1 VPRGHPHG
9 DYERFDYPGSYVQV
23 AEGETSARHRIEALQ
38 AEHEQLEGEADV
50 RHLSV
55 GGLFNLTGHPRGD
68 QNREYLVTQTRI
80 ALKADPYL
88 AGPLVNLGE
97 TYACDFTCIPSKA
110 GYRSLRTTPK
120 PRVDGPQ
127 TAVVVGPKG
136 EEIYTDKYGRIKV
149 QFHWDRYGERNEN
162 SSCWVRVAQVWA
174 GKNWGAMHI
183 PRIGQEVIVEF
194 LDGDPDRPIVTGA
207 VYNAE
212 QMPPWNLPGNQT
224 QSGILS
230 RSSKGGSQSN
240 ANAIRFEDKLGEEQL
255 WLHAEKDQL
264 GEVENDETKW
274 VGNDRTK
281 KVDGNETMTIGR
293 NQTLSVGGNQ
303 TETVGQAKMENIT
316 LAKSLGIGA
325 AYQISVGGAMNT
337 SVVLGQGEE
346 IGLAK
351 EVIVGNQ
358 YNVTV
363 GDTYALSAKN
373 SIDLQI
379 KDENSSLNIAKNDH
393 ITLQIGPCLLTLQK
407 TDGTITLQVGEGGS
421 KLRMASDSI
430 TLQVK
435 DNSLE
440 VNEAGVFLA
449 AGGEACKKALK
460 NDGTVV
466 LSGSD
471 VTLLGKNKLK
481 LNS

>member
-1 VPRGHPHG
+1 MSILQANRQLRIKTPLGANKLLLFQLQAVDELGRLFEYQADLLSEDDAIVLDDLLGQRVDIELGLTSGGLRHFNAFVSRFTQVGVVGDLFHYQAVLNPWPWFLTLTSDCRIYQNLTVPQILTQIFNDNGFSDFELRLSDNYRVWEYCVQFRESDFDFISRLMEEEGIYYFFNHTPGKHILVLCDEYSSHAPLSGGSTLTFHPHPGAAGQRGQDIVTGWRASKSVRTGRYAHTDFDFEKPRAELLVSAPVPRGHPHG

-88 AGPLVNLGE
+88 AGTLVNLGE
-97 TYACDFTCIPSKA
+97 TYACDFTCIPGKA
-110 GYRSLRTTPK
+110 GYRSLRATPK

-212 QMPPWNLPGNQT
+212 Q
-224 QSGILS
+224 
-230 RSSKGGSQSN
+230 
-240 ANAIRFEDKLGEEQL
+240 
-255 WLHAEKDQL
+255 
-264 GEVENDETKW
+264 
-274 VGNDRTK
+274 
-281 KVDGNETMTIGR
+281 
-293 NQTLSVGGNQ
+293 
-303 TETVGQAKMENIT
+303 
-316 LAKSLGIGA
+316 
-325 AYQISVGGAMNT
+325 
-337 SVVLGQGEE
+337 
-346 IGLAK
+346 
-351 EVIVGNQ
+351 
-358 YNVTV
+358 
-363 GDTYALSAKN
+363 
-373 SIDLQI
+373 
-379 KDENSSLNIAKNDH
+379 
-393 ITLQIGPCLLTLQK
+393 
-407 TDGTITLQVGEGGS
+407 
-421 KLRMASDSI
+421 
-430 TLQVK
+430 
-435 DNSLE
+435 
-440 VNEAGVFLA
+440 
-449 AGGEACKKALK
+449 
-460 NDGTVV
+460 
-466 LSGSD
+466 
-471 VTLLGKNKLK
+471 
-481 LNS
+481 

>member
-1 VPRGHPHG
+1 
-9 DYERFDYPGSYVQV
+9 
-23 AEGETSARHRIEALQ
+23 
-38 AEHEQLEGEADV
+38 
-50 RHLSV
+50 
-55 GGLFNLTGHPRGD
+55 
-68 QNREYLVTQTRI
+68 
-80 ALKADPYL
+80 
-88 AGPLVNLGE
+88 
-97 TYACDFTCIPSKA
+97 
-110 GYRSLRTTPK
+110 
-120 PRVDGPQ
+120 
-127 TAVVVGPKG
+127 
-136 EEIYTDKYGRIKV
+136 
-149 QFHWDRYGERNEN
+149 
-162 SSCWVRVAQVWA
+162 
-174 GKNWGAMHI
+174 I

-281 KVDGNETMTIGR
+281 KVDGNEAMTIGR

-351 EVIVGNQ
+351 EVMVGSQ

-363 GDTYALSAKN
+363 GDTYTLSAKN

-460 NDGTVV
+460 NDGTVE

-471 VTLLGKNKLK
+471 VTLLGKDKLK
-481 LNS
+481 LNC